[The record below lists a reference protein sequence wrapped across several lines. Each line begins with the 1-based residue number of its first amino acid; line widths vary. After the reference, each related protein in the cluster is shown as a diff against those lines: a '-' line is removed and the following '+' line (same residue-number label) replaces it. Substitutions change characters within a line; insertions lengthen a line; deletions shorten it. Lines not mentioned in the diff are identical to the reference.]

1 MIDVL
6 ADLRSFAEAN
16 RLPAL
21 AEQLDDAIMIAAA
34 ELRRAGN
41 GLDMSG
47 AYGTET
53 ANLHR
58 AHPEN
63 GYA

>member
-6 ADLRSFAEAN
+6 ADLRCFAGAN
-16 RLPAL
+16 AMPVL

-34 ELRRAGN
+34 ELRGEGISADVLSACDFSDG
-41 GLDMSG
+41 SV
-47 AYGTET
+47 
-53 ANLHR
+53 HR
-58 AHPEN
+58 TRQEN